1 MGKVLQGS
9 QVKKFE
15 IGTDS
20 MWPFGQ
26 NCVVNVSASIRL
38 MNGQL
43 QGSWTLTRNIYGP
56 RSKGKPRD
64 SVQKM
69 KTLGYYGI
77 FNEIM
82 ELANKNFSLYLIDCH
97 FAGLGE
103 IILDFKIVKKKKKEV
118 HYRRTTHYLWN

>member
-1 MGKVLQGS
+1 
-9 QVKKFE
+9 
-15 IGTDS
+15 
-20 MWPFGQ
+20 
-26 NCVVNVSASIRL
+26 

-43 QGSWTLTRNIYGP
+43 QGSWTLTGNIYGT

-82 ELANKNFSLYLIDCH
+82 ELANKNFSLYLINCH

-103 IILDFKIVKKKKKEV
+103 IILDFKIVKKKKKFITEKQ
-118 HYRRTTHYLWN
+118 HMIFGIKKMYSRWLPL